1 MVERDVRS
9 ETGAYGSVAGDP
21 EGNRNTER
29 GRLSERRECKTT
41 WKKTRC
47 EEFCEGLQTKR
58 IGLVK
63 GSPRGGGRK
72 LMGSGD
78 VEDQLAHDQST
89 PKITGSLG
97 DVRNGGSVGK
107 RLSDVP
113 GELLPV
119 VSKSVLDAGDCW
131 RAQVDSRDCWQTK
144 STSPG

>member
-9 ETGAYGSVAGDP
+9 ETGAYGSVPETLKGTGMRSVGD
-21 EGNRNTER
+21 
-29 GRLSERRECKTT
+29 LSERRECKTT
-41 WKKTRC
+41 WKKTCC
-47 EEFCEGLQTKR
+47 EEFCEGLQTKWS
-58 IGLVK
+58 GLVK